1 MKNNILVTKILLVC
15 AAALLIMLILV
26 SGACSKATPTTG
38 SQEVIDPAPIHE
50 VNTSLLKTNPPQ
62 VSVYIKGGL
71 RDGCTTFN
79 NIEVTREGNTVNIKV
94 TTKHPKEAVCPAI
107 YGYFEKNINLGS
119 DFTIATTY
127 TLKVNDYTTTFA
139 Y

>member
-1 MKNNILVTKILLVC
+1 MNKILAVC
-15 AAALLIMLILV
+15 TAALLIMLMLV
-26 SGACSKATPTTG
+26 SGACSKTTPTV
-38 SQEVIDPAPIHE
+38 SQEVIDLAPIHE
-50 VNTSLLKTNPPQ
+50 VNVSLLKSNSAQ

-79 NIEVTREGNTVNIKV
+79 KLEVTREGNTVNIKV

-107 YGYFEKNINLGS
+107 YTYFEKNINLGS

-127 TLKVNDYTTTFA
+127 TLSVNDYTTTFA